1 MVLSGVDLLIF
12 LHFAVSMCRS
22 MLSRRV
28 MVLHSGHGLRLFLL
42 LFLSF
47 RLDIDFIIF
56 YVSSF
61 AFLSSCLYMEV
72 QFVVL

>member
-1 MVLSGVDLLIF
+1 MLSGVSHLIF
-12 LHFAVSMCRS
+12 FHFVVFMCFG
-22 MLSRRV
+22 MLSVRV

-47 RLDIDFIIF
+47 GLDIDFMSF
-56 YVSSF
+56 YVSSCEC
-61 AFLSSCLYMEV
+61 LSSCLFMEV